1 MESMRVVSVNV
12 GLPKR
17 VPYKGRTVS
26 TAIFKEPVAGRIP
39 VRAVGLQGDA
49 VGDPRVH
56 GAPNKAVYGY
66 PSEHYAFW
74 TGEFPEM
81 KLPWGMFGENLTVAG
96 LLEEDVHRGDRF
108 RVGTAVLEATNPR
121 FPCFKLGIRFGRED
135 IEDRF
140 LESGRSGFYFR
151 VVREGEVGAGDPIE
165 RAVPAS
171 AGPTIADVVRARI
184 EESEG
189 GE

>member
-1 MESMRVVSVNV
+1 MVRMRVVSVNV
-12 GLPKR
+12 SLPRR
-17 VPYKGRTVS
+17 VPYKGGTVS

-74 TGEFPEM
+74 SAELPEM
-81 KLPWGMFGENLTVAG
+81 TLPWGMFGENLTTEGV
-96 LLEEDVHRGDRF
+96 LETDVHLGDRY
-108 RVGTAVLEATNPR
+108 RIGTAVLEATNPR

-135 IEDRF
+135 IEARF
-140 LESGRSGFYFR
+140 LASGRSGFYFR
-151 VVREGEVGAGDPIE
+151 VVREGDVEAGDPIE
-165 RAVPAS
+165 RAPS
-171 AGPTIADVVRARI
+171 PKTGPPITEVVRARI
-184 EESEG
+184 DEEEA
-189 GE
+189 EE